1 MTSTGER
8 MSMPLA
14 DEILEQTHVESH
26 FVQLFE
32 ADGRV
37 LARNVGKYF
46 ADGLALGGGLIMVAT
61 DEHRQAFFHELE
73 RRGFQPSRLE
83 REGRIT
89 CLNSSET
96 LARFMVDGH
105 PDADRFDRAVGEM
118 VRVAVERAG
127 DRGVRAYGDMVG
139 LLWGER
145 QFPAA
150 IRLEQ
155 LWNRL
160 RKTVKFSLFCAYP
173 VDIFGGEFDG
183 GVLDALLCAH
193 THLLPS
199 GVDGQLD
206 SAVNRAM
213 NEVLGTKDDQSYAS
227 LGEVQNV
234 WATLPKSEAA
244 LLWVRNNAP
253 EKAEEILA
261 LARKYYQTD

>member
-1 MTSTGER
+1 MA
-8 MSMPLA
+8 LA

-26 FVQLFE
+26 FVQLYE
-32 ADGRV
+32 ADERV
-37 LARNVGKYF
+37 LARNVGKYL
-46 ADGLALGGGLIMVAT
+46 ADGLALGGSLIMVAT
-61 DEHRQAFFHELE
+61 DEHRNAFFLELE
-73 RRGFQPSRLE
+73 RRGWQPERLE
-83 REGRIT
+83 REGRMT
-89 CLNSSET
+89 CLNSAET
-96 LARFMVDGH
+96 LSRFMVNGH
-105 PDADRFDRAVGEM
+105 PDADRFDRAVGET

-127 DRGVRAYGDMVG
+127 DGGLRAYGDMVG

-173 VDIFGGEFDG
+173 VDIFGGQFDG

-199 GVDGQLD
+199 GADDQLD
-206 SAVNRAM
+206 IAVNRAM
-213 NEVLGTKDDQSYAS
+213 SEVLGAEHGQTYAS
-227 LGEVQNV
+227 LAKVQKV
-234 WATLPKSEAA
+234 WAALPKSEAA
-244 LLWVRNNAP
+244 LLWVRNHAP

-261 LARKYYQTD
+261 LARKYYQVA